1 MRADNYCSWRSNGRL
16 DAKRLIVKNQVGAAV
31 VAAVAVGVEVV
42 VVAVDSNI
50 CGTIMFGDGSMVEI
64 EGVQTVLFIYKNGE
78 HISLTDVYLIP
89 MLTTNIVSLGQ
100 LDEIGYEIVI
110 NDCVMP
116 VRDEQK
122 RLLAKVQC
130 SSN

>member
-1 MRADNYCSWRSNGRL
+1 MRADNCCSWRSNGRL

-64 EGVQTVLFIYKNGE
+64 ERVQTVLFIYKNGE

-100 LDEIGYEIVI
+100 LDEIGY
-110 NDCVMP
+110 
-116 VRDEQK
+116 
-122 RLLAKVQC
+122 
-130 SSN
+130 